1 MSPDAMDLVREAL
14 KLPPEA
20 RAALAG
26 TLLESLEEPI
36 DADSEVAWSVE
47 IRRRLDELD
56 SGKATTVPWSELRR
70 RIHGF

>member
-1 MSPDAMDLVREAL
+1 MDVVKEAL

-26 TLLESLEEPI
+26 TLLESLDEPI
-36 DADSEVAWSVE
+36 DDDSEAAWSTE

-56 SGKATTVPWSELRR
+56 SGKAKTVPWSELRR
-70 RIHGF
+70 RIHGA

>member
-1 MSPDAMDLVREAL
+1 MSPNAMDVVKEAL

-26 TLLESLEEPI
+26 TLLESLDEPI
-36 DADSEVAWSVE
+36 DDDSEAAWSTE

-56 SGKATTVPWSELRR
+56 SGKAKTVPWSELRR
-70 RIHGF
+70 RIHGA